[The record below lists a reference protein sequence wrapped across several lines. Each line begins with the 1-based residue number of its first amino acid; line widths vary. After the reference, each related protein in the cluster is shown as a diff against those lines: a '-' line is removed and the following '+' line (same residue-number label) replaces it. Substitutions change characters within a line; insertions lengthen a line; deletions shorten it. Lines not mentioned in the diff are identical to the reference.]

1 MCSGGSRPRHPQTGN
16 LRAIC
21 GAQKTDFVGAAAAEY
36 WVGAAPKG
44 ARPTI
49 IPNSFAIRLFGSVRT
64 HLAGAAGAAALMLGM
79 AATPASAQE
88 ISNVK
93 SMDIAVQGSIA
104 QRCQM
109 GAIPTAD
116 FGDLTRPGKSAA
128 AKVALDCNVPF
139 TMLIKAQNGALTH
152 SDMPLGQ
159 GPYAGSVPYSLDIEL
174 PVRRPTTEMISKV
187 FEGRSLL
194 GGQAISSAGGIA
206 IDGLLLRLSLGSV
219 ASEAGLLA
227 GNYGEVIEITIAPN

>member
-1 MCSGGSRPRHPQTGN
+1 MCSGGSRPRHPQTGS
-16 LRAIC
+16 LRAFG
-21 GAQKTDFVGAAAAEY
+21 GAQTADFVGAAADCR
-36 WVGAAPKG
+36 VGAASSN
-44 ARPTI
+44 ARPSI
-49 IPNSFAIRLFGSVRT
+49 IPDKVANRLFGPARAR
-64 HLAGAAGAAALMLGM
+64 LAGAAASAAFLLGV
-79 AATPASAQE
+79 AASPAAAQE

-116 FGDLTRPGKSAA
+116 FGELTRAGRFAA

-139 TMLIKAQNGALTH
+139 TMLIKAQNGALVH
-152 SDMPLGQ
+152 SEMPHGQ
-159 GPYAGSVPYSLDIEL
+159 GPYAGSVPYSLDVEL
-174 PVRRPTTEMISKV
+174 PVRRPTTELISKV

-206 IDGLLLRLSLGSV
+206 MDGLLLRLSLGSV
-219 ASEAGLLA
+219 SSEAGLLA
-227 GNYGEVIEITIAPN
+227 GQYGEVIEITIAPN

>member
-1 MCSGGSRPRHPQTGN
+1 M
-16 LRAIC
+16 
-21 GAQKTDFVGAAAAEY
+21 GAAADY
-36 WVGAAPKG
+36 WVSAAPQG
-44 ARPTI
+44 AQRETFPV
-49 IPNSFAIRLFGSVRT
+49 SFADRLRASVRSRLGSVA
-64 HLAGAAGAAALMLGM
+64 LGVALVLGATAAP
-79 AATPASAQE
+79 AAAQE

-93 SMDIAVQGSIA
+93 SVDIAVQGSIV

-128 AKVALDCNVPF
+128 AKVALDCNMPF

-152 SDMPLGQ
+152 SAMPHGQ

-187 FEGRSLL
+187 FEGRSLT

-206 IDGLLLRLSLGSV
+206 VDGLLLRLSLGSV
-219 ASEAGLLA
+219 SSEAGLLA
-227 GNYGEVIEITIAPN
+227 GQYGEVIEITIAPN

>member
-1 MCSGGSRPRHPQTGN
+1 M
-16 LRAIC
+16 L
-21 GAQKTDFVGAAAAEY
+21 
-36 WVGAAPKG
+36 
-44 ARPTI
+44 
-49 IPNSFAIRLFGSVRT
+49 
-64 HLAGAAGAAALMLGM
+64 LAV
-79 AATPASAQE
+79 AATPAAAQE

-93 SMDIAVQGSIA
+93 SVDIAVQGSIA

-116 FGDLTRPGKSAA
+116 FGDLTRPGRIAA

-152 SDMPLGQ
+152 SELPHGQ
-159 GPYAGSVPYSLDIEL
+159 GPYAGAVPYSLDIEL
-174 PVRRPTTEMISKV
+174 PVRRPAAELISKV
-187 FEGRSLL
+187 FEGRSLT

-219 ASEAGLLA
+219 SSEAGLLA
-227 GNYGEVIEITIAPN
+227 GQYGEVIEITIAPN

>member
-1 MCSGGSRPRHPQTGN
+1 V
-16 LRAIC
+16 
-21 GAQKTDFVGAAAAEY
+21 QKTDFVGAAAAEY
-36 WVGAAPKG
+36 WVGATSND
-44 ARPTI
+44 ARSTVSPA
-49 IPNSFAIRLFGSVRT
+49 SFANRLVGSARRR
-64 HLAGAAGAAALMLGM
+64 LASAAVGAALLIGV
-79 AATPASAQE
+79 AATPAAAQE

-194 GGQAISSAGGIA
+194 GGQSISSAGGIA